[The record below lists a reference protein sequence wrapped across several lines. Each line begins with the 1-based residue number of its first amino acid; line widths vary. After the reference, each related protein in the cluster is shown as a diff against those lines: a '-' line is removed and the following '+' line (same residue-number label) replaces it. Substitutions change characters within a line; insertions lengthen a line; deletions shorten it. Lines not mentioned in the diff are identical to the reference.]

1 MKKQFLLLAF
11 MLAAI
16 CSIAQNSYTTKQ
28 YGFRVEKDL
37 VYGTMPNYAGIS
49 TTLLLDLYKPVGDN
63 NPSRPLLV
71 LVHGGSWLGGC
82 KDGYAAMAAE
92 MAQRGYVVAA
102 VNYRLGWHKSAG
114 PIANPLTDA
123 QAGAT
128 LYAADSSE
136 LIRALYR
143 GQQDVKGAI
152 RWLKARADF
161 DSTCTERVLVG
172 GESAGGFISMAV
184 GFLDRA
190 EEKPVSC
197 GALTPAPTPASNLT
211 NSYSLNCVTQII
223 QPSGTALN
231 RPDLGPVDG
240 TLNVNGYD
248 ANVLGVVNLFGGVPY
263 EGAANNWLQGPDT
276 PAVYLYHQTCD
287 GVVPFGL
294 GIPFFVLSSYCNLG
308 FTPWHT
314 NYMHTFGSGAI
325 SVAFAEAQ
333 MQYTTDFDQCPDFN
347 PAIALFDCIRY
358 GDNGSYHYTA
368 NPVLRLQK
376 IADYFSPIITQN
388 TCYSVSAQEPN
399 TRLQVQISP
408 NPFEDQLVI
417 TVDQALEGETDV
429 LLLDISGRVVWHNRM
444 PLHLGQ
450 NTLSGLQGL
459 PAGVYALQLR
469 AGTGA
474 GVWKVVKKAQSGG

>member
-1 MKKQFLLLAF
+1 M
-11 MLAAI
+11 I
-16 CSIAQNSYTTKQ
+16 VGVCSLQAQAPYTTKQ

-37 VYGTMPNYAGIS
+37 VYGAMPNYAGIS

-71 LVHGGSWLGGC
+71 VVHGGSWLGGC
-82 KDGYAAMAAE
+82 KEGFAVMAGE
-92 MAQRGYVVAA
+92 MAQRGYVVAS

-114 PIANPLTDA
+114 PIANPVTDA

-152 RWLKARADF
+152 RWLKARAGL
-161 DSTCTERVLVG
+161 DSTCTQRVLVG
-172 GESAGGFISMAV
+172 GESAGGFIAMAV

-197 GALTPAPTPASNLT
+197 GALAPAPVPAANLT
-211 NSYSLNCVTQII
+211 NSYSLNCTTQII

-240 TLNVNGYD
+240 TLNLNGYD
-248 ANVLGVVNLFGGVPY
+248 ANVIGVVNLFGGVPY
-263 EGAANNWLQGPDT
+263 EGAANNWLRGPDT

-287 GVVPFGL
+287 GVVPFGE
-294 GIPFFVLSSYCNLG
+294 GIPFFILSNYCNLG

-325 SVAFAEAQ
+325 SVAFAGAQ
-333 MQYTTDFDQCPDFN
+333 MQYTTDFDQCPAFN
-347 PAIALFDCIRY
+347 PNLALFECLRY

-368 NPVLRLQK
+368 GPLLRSQK
-376 IADYFSPIITQN
+376 IADYFSPFVTGSP
-388 TCYSVSAQEPN
+388 CYSVSAEEPSISI
-399 TRLQVQISP
+399 QAQISP
-408 NPFEDQLVI
+408 NPFEDQFRISL
-417 TVDQALEGETDV
+417 DQAPEGETMV
-429 LLLDISGRVVWHNRM
+429 WLVDISGKIVWSAGLELQTGENLLRGLEAL
-444 PLHLGQ
+444 PSGLYALHL
-450 NTLSGLQGL
+450 
-459 PAGVYALQLR
+459 R
-469 AGTGA
+469 ARTGA
-474 GVWKVVKKAQSGG
+474 GVWKVVKKAQRGW